1 MSEQILKAEEIIEN
15 PETTN
20 ASKEPTELDHYELHQ
35 SFFTKAELTAQP
47 DFKII
52 KYDHPL

>member
-35 SFFTKAELTAQP
+35 SFFTKA
-47 DFKII
+47 
-52 KYDHPL
+52 